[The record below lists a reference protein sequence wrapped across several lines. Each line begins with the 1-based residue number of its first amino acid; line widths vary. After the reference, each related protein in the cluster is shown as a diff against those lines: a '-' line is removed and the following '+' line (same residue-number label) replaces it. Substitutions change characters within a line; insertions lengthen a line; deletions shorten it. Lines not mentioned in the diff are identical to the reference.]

1 MAKPDK
7 SHFTALDRIWKYLIR
22 YPDLGLYYSDG
33 EFIGLLGYSDS
44 D

>member
-22 YPDLGLYYSDG
+22 YPDLGLYFIYQSD
-33 EFIGLLGYSDS
+33 IGLLGYYDS

>member
-22 YPDLGLYYSDG
+22 YPDLGLCFSYN
-33 EFIGLLGYSDS
+33 ENIGLLGFSDT